1 MTSLAFMFGV
11 LPLAL
16 STGAGSGSRRAIGV
30 GVLGG
35 VASATALGIF
45 FVPLF
50 FVVIRRFFAP
60 KVQTPFR
67 PGPTAAQMPPSL
79 REAPEAGTP

>member
-1 MTSLAFMFGV
+1 
-11 LPLAL
+11 
-16 STGAGSGSRRAIGV
+16 
-30 GVLGG
+30 

-60 KVQTPFR
+60 KVQTPFQ
-67 PGPTAAQMPPSL
+67 PGSTAAQMPPSL

>member
-1 MTSLAFMFGV
+1 MFGV

-16 STGAGSGSRRAIGV
+16 SSGAGSGSRRAIGV

-35 VASATALGIF
+35 VATATALGIF

-60 KVQTPFR
+60 ETK
-67 PGPTAAQMPPSL
+67 
-79 REAPEAGTP
+79 PEAAPTLPLLATEGTP